1 MTAIEARW
9 RAVPPALRLIVSEL
23 AAVVLPALAAS
34 WAVAPHEWSLTA
46 ALIGCALLPLRH
58 VRPELAVVGVL
69 PAIAGGLG
77 WPAAAVA
84 LYALG
89 RRNRRPATIWPWVGT
104 TVLVAVGSVMYY
116 ETLPWQRWV
125 LTFTLTGLIA
135 GAPALLGML
144 TSTRER
150 LTRSLAELRR
160 AREEM
165 VAATREA
172 ARTQER
178 ARIGREIHDSVG
190 HHATLIAVS
199 AAALSASTTDPSSR
213 ETAEQIR
220 ELAKSTI
227 AELRSALNLID
238 EAAQRVGSDA
248 EVTALVAGARAAG
261 VAVEVVHDGEP
272 LELGP
277 AVGRAVYRVVQE
289 SLTNAVRH
297 APGTTVELHF
307 SWQHPLMRL
316 QISNPLPTTAA
327 QGGHEVTGR
336 ELGGGRGLRG
346 IAERVQLVGGRVD
359 AGPTEGRFTVTAT
372 FPHATTAAA
381 GVIPLLE
388 PSAGQPHPA

>member
-9 RAVPPALRLIVSEL
+9 RAVPRPVRLIVSEA

-46 ALIGCALLPLRH
+46 ALIGCVLLPLRH
-58 VRPELAVVGVL
+58 VRPELAVLCVL

-116 ETLPWQRWV
+116 ETLPWERWV
-125 LTFTLTGLIA
+125 LTFTLTALIA

-144 TSTRER
+144 MSTRER
-150 LTRSLAELRR
+150 LTDSLADLRR
-160 AREEM
+160 ARADM

-227 AELRSALNLID
+227 AELRSALDLID
-238 EAAQRVGSDA
+238 EASQRVGSDA

-297 APGTTVELHF
+297 APGSSVQLRY

-316 QISNPLPTTAA
+316 QISNPLPTSTS
-327 QGGHEVTGR
+327 GTGDGV
-336 ELGGGRGLRG
+336 GGGRGLRG
-346 IAERVQLVGGRVD
+346 IAERVQLVGGQVD
-359 AGPTEGRFTVTAT
+359 AGPTADTFTVTAT
-372 FPHATTAAA
+372 FPQATAAAA

-388 PSAGQPHPA
+388 SPADQPHPA

>member
-1 MTAIEARW
+1 MERRW
-9 RAVPPALRLIVSEL
+9 RATPLWIRRTLAEI
-23 AAVVLPALAAS
+23 AAVTLPAVAAS
-34 WAVAPHEWSLTA
+34 WAVPPHPWSLTA

-58 VRPELAVVGVL
+58 IRPELAVIGVL
-69 PAIAGGLG
+69 PAVASGLG

-89 RRNRRPATIWPWVGT
+89 RRNRRGATIWPWVAS

-144 TSTRER
+144 MSTRER
-150 LTRSLAELRR
+150 LTTSLQELRR
-160 AREEM
+160 AREDV
-165 VAATREA
+165 VAATRET

-190 HHATLIAVS
+190 HHVTLIAVS

-213 ETAEQIR
+213 DTAEQIR

-227 AELRSALNLID
+227 AEMRTALGLID
-238 EAAQRVGSDA
+238 EAEQRAGSGA

-261 VAVEVVHDGEP
+261 VDVDVVHEGKP

-297 APGTTVELHF
+297 APGASVELRYA
-307 SWQHPLMRL
+307 WEHPQMRL
-316 QISNPLPTTAA
+316 QISNPLPSRAPRAA
-327 QGGHEVTGR
+327 DR
-336 ELGGGRGLRG
+336 GGRGLSG
-346 IAERVQLVGGRVD
+346 IIERVQLVGGHVD
-359 AGPTEGRFTVTAT
+359 AGPRGDSFTVTAT
-372 FPHATTAAA
+372 FPQATAAAA
-381 GVIPLLE
+381 GVIPLLD
-388 PSAGQPHPA
+388 PPAGQPHPA

>member
-9 RAVPPALRLIVSEL
+9 STVPPVLRRIVGEI
-23 AAVVLPALAAS
+23 AAVVLPALAAT

-116 ETLPWQRWV
+116 ETLPWERWV

-144 TSTRER
+144 MSTRER

-160 AREEM
+160 ARED
-165 VAATREA
+165 VVVATREA

-227 AELRSALNLID
+227 SEMRSALGLID
-238 EAAQRVGSDA
+238 EAAQRAGSDA

-297 APGTTVELHF
+297 APGASVRLRY

-316 QISNPLPTTAA
+316 QISNPLPTPAP
-327 QGGHEVTGR
+327 R
-336 ELGGGRGLRG
+336 SSDRGGRGLSG
-346 IAERVQLVGGRVD
+346 IAERVELVGGQVD
-359 AGPTEGRFTVTAT
+359 AGPTAGSFTVTAT
-372 FPHATTAAA
+372 FPQATTAAA
-381 GVIPLLE
+381 GVIPLLG
-388 PSAGQPHPA
+388 PPAGQPHPA